1 LLRRIARGKDGVA
14 AFDYEG
20 VQEYARTLYLVA
32 RKPPRGGLWS
42 SLSEEESPRKD
53 EGELVLFPCNIM
65 SFNEKKAEK
74 LLGKNL
80 NRSREHHRHHLSRV
94 YPMATRTSSSNPDP
108 VPFWLAGVQMV
119 ALNYQSMDL
128 PVLINEG
135 LFRNENGG
143 AGYILKPDALSPPP
157 LRAGC
162 VLDVEVLC
170 GQYLPKPNSKEGDRG
185 TTNPMVRVSISGVDE
200 DRRRCVTKQVLENA
214 FNPRWEETISFEL
227 SQPTLSILVFEVV
240 HTRNP
245 AAHSPSV
252 FGCLGRGKSTRRRK
266 PRSSKEVLAGT
277 ARRFCSLGRR
287 QGRSA
292 TVGTTERGRRKA
304 EEVVA
309 AAAVPVS
316 GLREGLRW
324 VQLLDARF
332 HPVERSGL
340 LLNIRL
346 SGAWASERRS
356 VSTASTKASP
366 LASPLESPAGHD
378 RAPPAA
384 SSSAR
389 QRRCISLCAS
399 PFPQK
404 ENIVSSPTALE
415 GPVALAQDMI
425 VAV

>member
-1 LLRRIARGKDGVA
+1 
-14 AFDYEG
+14 
-20 VQEYARTLYLVA
+20 
-32 RKPPRGGLWS
+32 
-42 SLSEEESPRKD
+42 
-53 EGELVLFPCNIM
+53 
-65 SFNEKKAEK
+65 
-74 LLGKNL
+74 
-80 NRSREHHRHHLSRV
+80 
-94 YPMATRTSSSNPDP
+94 MATRTSSSNFDP

-143 AGYILKPDALSPPP
+143 AGYILKPDLPPP
-157 LRAGC
+157 PENQAGC
-162 VLDVEVLC
+162 KLSVGVLC
-170 GQYLPKPNSKEGDRG
+170 GQYLPKPAVTPLGG
-185 TTNPMVRVSISGVDE
+185 VTNPMVRVSICGIDK
-200 DRRRCVTKQVLENA
+200 DRKTCVTKQVLENG
-214 FNPRWEETISFEL
+214 FNPRWEETCSFEL
-227 SQPTLSILVFEVV
+227 SQPTLALLVFEVV
-240 HTRNP
+240 H
-245 AAHSPSV
+245 SEVQSQSV
-252 FGCLGRGKSTRRRK
+252 FGCLGRRTSSLRRR
-266 PRSSKEVLAGT
+266 PRSAPMGKRGG
-277 ARRFCSLGRR
+277 RGRR
-287 QGRSA
+287 LDWTSIGRRGRSA
-292 TVGTTERGRRKA
+292 DHNRICADHCSSKQFPWSRGA

-309 AAAVPVS
+309 AAALPVA